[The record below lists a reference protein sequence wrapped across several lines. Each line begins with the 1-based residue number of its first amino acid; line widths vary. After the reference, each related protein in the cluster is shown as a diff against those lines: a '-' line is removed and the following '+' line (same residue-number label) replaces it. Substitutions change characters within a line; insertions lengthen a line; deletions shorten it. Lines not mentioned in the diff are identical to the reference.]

1 MNPVPKLSRRQLLLT
16 LVGVTGTAALG
27 SACVWD
33 PDPHY
38 YGNGRRRNRDR
49 YWRYDDRYDR
59 RDDHDHHHDEG
70 HRGRGRGHRKHD

>member
-33 PDPHY
+33 PDPNY
-38 YGNGRRRNRDR
+38 YGSGRRRYRDR
-49 YWRYDDRYDR
+49 YWRYDDRHDHD
-59 RDDHDHHHDEG
+59 DDHDDNG
-70 HRGRGRGHRKHD
+70 HRGRGRGHDKHDD